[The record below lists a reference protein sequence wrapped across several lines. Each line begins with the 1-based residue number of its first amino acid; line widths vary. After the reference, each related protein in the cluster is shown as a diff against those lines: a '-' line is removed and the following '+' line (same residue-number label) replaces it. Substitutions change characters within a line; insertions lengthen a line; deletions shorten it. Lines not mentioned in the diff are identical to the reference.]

1 MTSLLKRKTALIA
14 LVILLTLCCVLFACE
29 NKESVTI
36 DFSIKGDVDAGS
48 TRYFTVTI
56 SGAEVDVEALSAE
69 EAIFEI
75 ISGGDVA
82 AIEGNKLKIA
92 DTAHKGDVFS
102 VKLTVKDIS
111 VVKNFTVALEK
122 PIEIESVA
130 LTLSEESARAG
141 DVIALSATVLPEGV
155 DVLPIYRVIS
165 GNATIEGNLLKIAE
179 DADVGVVV
187 VEASAGGK
195 VSPPVTIS
203 ITTVQ
208 TRLLDLSLSRTRALP
223 CERVNYSVEIL
234 PVESSYPIEI
244 TLEEGADIALL
255 DTARGTLSI
264 EENATLGDEIVLLAR
279 SGTKESRARL
289 VVGYPAVEDI
299 EGQGGIVQA
308 DYALRTIEYSVT
320 PASADRSSVRI
331 SVEEGAEYIEW
342 TGGET
347 FRVLASAPV
356 GEEITFLLEADEDV
370 YHTITYKVGY
380 KELSSLTIST
390 SDDRSYLRSGYSVTF
405 TATTIPAESHQA
417 IYYRATTGADL
428 VRIDGNVVTVK
439 DGADIGTVTIVAES
453 EDGTVSNEVE
463 FTVSGRYVRREY
475 TSWASVGFASSG
487 ENAGVWMVLP
497 AAMNAGSLTVLVPYE
512 VVDLVIEGR
521 YDGSDE
527 TAYKD
532 LYFYFRNTA
541 QRTVTLWNFGTIAT
555 EGLGGTVFDLGSSG
569 DTEIIL
575 KGQNL
580 IRADSP
586 YYIDNSGDE
595 TDGVWDNAY
604 SITAQKLARR
614 NGKSGYRGTAGGTAI
629 SGYSL
634 TFIGQG
640 GTLIAEAGS
649 GVNGTAG
656 GKGADAIYDGSFT
669 YLSGSGG
676 DGGHGGDSGA
686 AIYAYNVSFL
696 SGLVT
701 ALPGNAGLGGAG
713 GAAGT
718 LERVVGY
725 DVTAYAGQAGASG
738 ENGTPYPAVNARN
751 ITGKSYVSSIGVTRS
766 LSACYVG
773 SLVDLTERISRFYGV
788 NVLYGN
794 KLENPYAKVF
804 PRQNR
809 YTMTQQTNAT
819 ALMLQANF
827 LMYTMS
833 MIPKNAWREI
843 KDRSGKTVTIYFCD
857 KITSYGG
864 NTILGLTND
873 KNNVWFATFGTDLR
887 GIYLSG
893 YFNIML
899 HEFVHVFHYNL
910 TKSARS
916 SMESALE
923 QMNYGLDYKSTSS
936 TERVYGVTET
946 YTASNSCFFTS
957 YSRKTVLEDAAE
969 TISIAATFTAKISPL
984 VGDTRLREKVLFL
997 SESFSRAY
1005 ETLSPFITGK
1015 VLFGD
1020 RRLA

>member
-1 MTSLLKRKTALIA
+1 MTSRVWRKTALIA
-14 LVILLTLCCVLFACE
+14 LVILLTLCCVLFACAG
-29 NKESVTI
+29 KDSVTV
-36 DFSIKGDVDAGS
+36 DFTVEGELIAGS
-48 TRYFTVTI
+48 TYSFSVTFTGMKEVV
-56 SGAEVDVEALSAE
+56 AEYEAAQCT
-69 EAIFEI
+69 FEI
-75 ISGGDVA
+75 LSGDGVA
-82 AIEGNKLKIA
+82 SIEDNKLKISDA
-92 DTAHKGDVFS
+92 AQKGDV
-102 VKLTVKDIS
+102 IS
-111 VVKNFTVALEK
+111 VILNVKGVSAVKTFTVALEK
-122 PIEIESVA
+122 PIEIESVT
-130 LTLSEESARAG
+130 LTLSEESAKAG
-141 DVIALSATVLPEGV
+141 DVIALSATVLPEGI
-155 DVLPIYRVIS
+155 DILPIYRVIS
-165 GNATIEGNLLKIAE
+165 GSASIEGNLLKIAE
-179 DADVGVVV
+179 DADGGVVV
-187 VEASAGGK
+187 VEASAGGI

-208 TRLLDLSLSRTRALP
+208 TRLLNLALSPTRALP
-223 CERVNYSVEIL
+223 GERVNYSVEID
-234 PVESSYPIEI
+234 PVDSSYP
-244 TLEEGADIALL
+244 LELTIAEGADVALL
-255 DTARGTLSI
+255 DTSRATLVI
-264 EENATLGDEIVLLAR
+264 EESATLGSEIVLLAR
-279 SGTKESRARL
+279 SGTKESRATL

-308 DYALRTIEYSVT
+308 DYTLRTIEYAVT

-331 SVEEGAEYIEW
+331 TVEEGAEYIEW
-342 TGGET
+342 TGGDT
-347 FRVLASAPV
+347 FRVLTSAPA
-356 GEEITFLLEADEDV
+356 GEEITFFLEADEDV

-380 KELSSLTIST
+380 KELTSLTIST

-405 TATTIPAESHQA
+405 TATTIPEKSHQA

-439 DGADIGTVTIVAES
+439 EGADIGTVTIVAES

-541 QRTVTLWNFGTIAT
+541 QRTVTLWNFGAIAT

-595 TDGVWDNAY
+595 TDGVWDNTY
-604 SITAQKLARR
+604 SITAQKAARR

-676 DGGHGGDSGA
+676 DGGNGGDSGA

-701 ALPGNAGLGGAG
+701 AIPGNAGLGGSGGAKGSLDRVAG
-713 GAAGT
+713 YDVTRISGAAGT
-718 LERVVGY
+718 
-725 DVTAYAGQAGASG
+725 SG

-751 ITGKSYVSSIGVTRS
+751 ISGRSYVSSIGVTRS

-773 SLVDLTERISRFYGV
+773 SLADLTGRISRFYGV

-794 KLENPYAKVF
+794 KLENPYAKVY
-804 PRQNR
+804 PRSNR

-833 MIPKNAWREI
+833 MIPKNAWREV

-864 NTILGLTND
+864 STILGLTSD
-873 KNNVWFATFGTDLR
+873 KNNVWFATFTTDLR

-899 HEFVHVFHYNL
+899 HEFVHVFHYNFS
-910 TKSARS
+910 KSARS

-969 TISIAATFTAKISPL
+969 TISIAATFNARVAPL
-984 VGDTRLREKVLFL
+984 AGDTRLRQKVLFL
-997 SESFSRAY
+997 SESFSREY